1 MLAIVLLAQFCKIGL
16 YVFLKIPSRKL
27 KFCPKKDQKG
37 HKIPNQVSDF
47 LSIQFNFKK
56 LGLDQIGP
64 NNKNEF
70 QDVCLRTTLPIY
82 DFGQQKNYPLPIY
95 CSRPSGYS

>member
-16 YVFLKIPSRKL
+16 YVFLKIPSSKL

-70 QDVCLRTTLPIY
+70 QDVCLRTIVK
-82 DFGQQKNYPLPIY
+82 KNFKKYIKY
-95 CSRPSGYS
+95 VPSSN

>member
-16 YVFLKIPSRKL
+16 HVFLKIPSSKL

-37 HKIPNQVSDF
+37 HKIANQVSDF

-70 QDVCLRTTLPIY
+70 QDVCLRTIIKKNFKKIY
-82 DFGQQKNYPLPIY
+82 
-95 CSRPSGYS
+95 